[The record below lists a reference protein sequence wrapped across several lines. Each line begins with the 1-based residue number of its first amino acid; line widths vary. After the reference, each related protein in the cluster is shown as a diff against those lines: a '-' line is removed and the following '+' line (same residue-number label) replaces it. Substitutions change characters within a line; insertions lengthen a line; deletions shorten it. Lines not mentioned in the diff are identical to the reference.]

1 MTIRKVLIGTARVV
15 VGLPL
20 VVIVIAAASIYVL
33 DQTNGTIISSGQ
45 KREYLLYVPKSYDLT
60 KATSLVISMHG
71 AAGWP
76 AQQMNLSQWNRL
88 ADENGF
94 IVVYPSGSGV
104 PKIWHVDRSRPHAR
118 CPVHFRVD
126 RHIAGG
132 VQHRPDEDLCQRAFH
147 WRRHGVCA
155 FLHAVR
161 SGRGG
166 RDGSGRA
173 VTTVELV
180 YGQATGAD
188 DCVSW
193 GR

>member
-1 MTIRKVLIGTARVV
+1 VTIRKVLIGTARVV

-88 ADENGF
+88 AD
-94 IVVYPSGSGV
+94 
-104 PKIWHVDRSRPHAR
+104 
-118 CPVHFRVD
+118 
-126 RHIAGG
+126 
-132 VQHRPDEDLCQRAFH
+132 
-147 WRRHGVCA
+147 
-155 FLHAVR
+155 
-161 SGRGG
+161 
-166 RDGSGRA
+166 
-173 VTTVELV
+173 
-180 YGQATGAD
+180 
-188 DCVSW
+188 
-193 GR
+193 

>member
-1 MTIRKVLIGTARVV
+1 M
-15 VGLPL
+15 
-20 VVIVIAAASIYVL
+20 IAAASIYVL

-104 PKIWHVDRSRPHAR
+104 PKIWHVDRSAGLMRDVRFIAELIDTLRAKPLPEWWVGPTSNSIDATNQMWTF
-118 CPVHFRVD
+118 FRD
-126 RHIAGG
+126 
-132 VQHRPDEDLCQRAFH
+132 HRL
-147 WRRHGVCA
+147 RRK
-155 FLHAVR
+155 
-161 SGRGG
+161 
-166 RDGSGRA
+166 
-173 VTTVELV
+173 
-180 YGQATGAD
+180 
-188 DCVSW
+188 
-193 GR
+193 